1 MSDISKRLI
10 DLFEQH
16 RIIFWY
22 DEEGNLKDEFDTL
35 NLGVEKLVIENNQ
48 FNIKYQILTGNKDTK
63 YLIYSESNEPKYED
77 NWLLDL
83 QLKSYVFSADRAS
96 MLLNDLGIDIIYKP
110 FIKNHINFFESKS
123 RVDSFAKLIDKN
135 DDDKQL
141 AIKMLASLT
150 KCDPKIN
157 DITKKLLI
165 NDKTYKDICK
175 FSLEGYLWNNIKTK
189 YNYDVESPT
198 FQDFGFKLLQNHM
211 YSFLDKSKCELNKE
225 AVLVVKNWMDSN
237 KDSKS
242 FKKLSLSVQEKL
254 SIASTLNEYK
264 FEDIVNC
271 DTYEFCEQLIL
282 SNISKKI
289 NSDNFDVNEILEI
302 CTIREHTF
310 WYEGYENIYK
320 AFKSAIKLID
330 TIKKVNL
337 EINEFD
343 EGIELYSSMLSKI
356 DYYYRK
362 YINHANNS
370 EHSEILKTLSDKCE
384 NIYLNDYLRVL
395 NNSWQ
400 SNIKQYKESKIDYQK
415 NFYDSNVKPLA
426 NKGQKVFVIISDAL
440 RYECGVELK
449 NKIIGLNRYTADI
462 KPMVGVLPSFT
473 QLGIAALLPNEIL
486 GFQGKD
492 DTVYINTKSSKG
504 TANRDRILKNS
515 NEQSTYID
523 SESFLDF
530 NKLDGREFSKAH
542 QIVYIYH
549 NEIDS
554 TGDKVSSEH
563 KVFDAVEDTFVTME
577 KIIKQ
582 ISNMN
587 GANIFITS
595 DHGFLYQN
603 QPTAESEFFKVEK
616 TDDVKKFNRRF
627 IISPTID
634 ENNGIDIYAASDL
647 NIEGTEKIALAK
659 SINKIRLK
667 GGGHRFVHG
676 GATLQEMVIPLI
688 TVKKKRKDDV
698 RDVEISCT
706 PINQITTNSVIISF
720 YQEEIVSDKI
730 KPIALKIALFA
741 SNKKLLSNFQSYT
754 FNSTDT
760 YDRNREVKLKFDL
773 KQNAVD
779 YSGQNI
785 KLVVK
790 KIFEDSNEEVAYK
803 EYVIKL
809 QLSFVNDFDDF

>member
-1 MSDISKRLI
+1 MSDVSKRLKE
-10 DLFEQH
+10 LFEQH

-22 DEEGNLKDEFDTL
+22 DEAGNLKDEFESLDL
-35 NLGVEKLVIENNQ
+35 DIEKLEINNNQ

-63 YLIYSESNEPKYED
+63 YLIYSSENEPKPEE

-83 QLKSYVFSADRAS
+83 QLKSYMFSADRAS
-96 MLLNDLGIDIIYKP
+96 MILNDLGIDIIYKP
-110 FIKNHINFFESKS
+110 FIQNHIKFFEAKS
-123 RVDSFAKLIDKN
+123 RVESFSKLLDEN
-135 DDDKQL
+135 DDDKEL
-141 AIKMLASLT
+141 AIKMLASIA
-150 KCDPKIN
+150 KCDPKITA
-157 DITKKLLI
+157 IAKKLLI
-165 NDKTYKDICK
+165 NDKVYKDICK
-175 FSLEGYLWNNIKTK
+175 FSLENYLWSNIKTK
-189 YNYDVESPT
+189 YNYDVENPT
-198 FQDFGFKLLQNHM
+198 FKDFGFKLLQNHM

-225 AVLVVKNWMDSN
+225 AVLLVKNWMDSN

-242 FKKLSLSVQEKL
+242 FKELSSSVQEEL
-254 SIASTLNEYK
+254 SIGSTLNEYK
-264 FEDIVNC
+264 LENIIHC
-271 DTYEFCEQLIL
+271 DTYELCEQLIL
-282 SNISKKI
+282 SNISKMI
-289 NSDNFDVNEILEI
+289 NSGDFKADEIIEI

-310 WYEGYENIYK
+310 WYEGYQNIYK
-320 AFKSAIKLID
+320 AFKSAVKLIE
-330 TIKKVNL
+330 TIKKTNL
-337 EINEFD
+337 EIDKFD
-343 EGIELYSSMLSKI
+343 EGIEAYSSMLSKI

-362 YINHANNS
+362 YVNHSNNS
-370 EHSEILKTLSDKCE
+370 EHSQILKALNEKCE

-400 SNIKQYKESKIDYQK
+400 SNIKQYKDSKLEYQK
-415 NFYDSNVKPLA
+415 NFFNTNVKPLVD
-426 NKGQKVFVIISDAL
+426 KGQKVFVIISDAL

-449 NKIIGLNRYTADI
+449 NKITGLNRYSADI

-473 QLGIAALLPNEIL
+473 QLGIASLLPNDTL
-486 GFQGKD
+486 GFNGND
-492 DTVYINTKSSKG
+492 DTVYINGKSSKG
-504 TANRDRILKNS
+504 TTNRDIILKNVK
-515 NEQSTYID
+515 NEATYID

-530 NKLDGREFSKAH
+530 NKLDGREFSKAN

-554 TGDKVSSEH
+554 TGDKASSEH
-563 KVFDAVEDTFVTME
+563 KVFDAVEDSFITIE

-587 GANIFITS
+587 GTNIFITA

-603 QPTAESEFFKVEK
+603 QPTADSEFCKVEK
-616 TDDVKKFNRRF
+616 TDDTKRFNRRF
-627 IISPTID
+627 VISPQIE
-634 ENNGIDIYAASDL
+634 ENNCVEIYDAEEL
-647 NIEGTEKIALAK
+647 NINGNEKIALAK

-676 GATLQEMVIPLI
+676 GATLQEMVVPLI

-698 RDVEISCT
+698 RDVEVSCT

-720 YQEEIVSDKI
+720 YQEEIVTDKI

-741 SNKKLLSNFQSYT
+741 SDKKLLSNFQSYT
-754 FNSTDT
+754 FDSVDT

-773 KQNAVD
+773 KQNAGD

-790 KIFEDSNEEVAYK
+790 RLFEDSNEEVPYK
-803 EYVIKL
+803 EYDIKL

>member
-1 MSDISKRLI
+1 MSDVSKRLKE
-10 DLFEQH
+10 LFVQH
-16 RIIFWY
+16 NIIFWY
-22 DEEGNLKDEFDTL
+22 DESGNLRDEFESLDL
-35 NLGVEKLVIENNQ
+35 NIEKLTIDNNQ
-48 FNIKYQILTGNKDTK
+48 FNIKYQILTGNKDAK
-63 YLIYSESNEPKYED
+63 YLIYSDDNEPKYED

-83 QLKSYVFSADRAS
+83 QLKSHMFSADRAS
-96 MLLNDLGIDIIYKP
+96 MILNDLSIDIIYKP
-110 FIKNHINFFESKS
+110 FIQNHIKFFEAKS
-123 RVDSFAKLIDKN
+123 RVEAFSKLIDEN
-135 DDDKQL
+135 DDDQQL
-141 AIKMLASLT
+141 AIKMLASIA
-150 KCDPKIN
+150 KCDPKIT

-175 FSLEGYLWNNIKTK
+175 FSLENYLWNNIKTK
-189 YNYDVESPT
+189 YNYDVEAPT
-198 FQDFGFKLLQNHM
+198 FKDFGFKLLQNHM

-237 KDSKS
+237 KDNKS
-242 FKKLSLSVQEKL
+242 FKQLSLSVQEEL
-254 SIASTLNEYK
+254 SIGSTLNEYK

-271 DTYEFCEQLIL
+271 DTYELCEQLIL
-282 SNISKKI
+282 SNISKMI
-289 NSDNFDVNEILEI
+289 NSDNFDKEKILEI
-302 CTIREHTF
+302 CNVREHTF
-310 WYEGYENIYK
+310 WYDGYENIYK

-330 TIKKVNL
+330 CIKKVNL

-343 EGIELYSSMLSKI
+343 EGIERYSSILSKI

-362 YINHANNS
+362 YINHSNNS
-370 EHSEILKTLSDKCE
+370 EHSQILKTLNEKCE

-415 NFYDSNVKPLA
+415 SFYDTNVKPIVD
-426 NKGQKVFVIISDAL
+426 KGQKVFVIISDAL

-449 NKIIGLNRYTADI
+449 NKIMGLNRYNADI
-462 KPMVGVLPSFT
+462 KPMVGILPSFT
-473 QLGIAALLPNEIL
+473 QLGVASLLPNEL
-486 GFQGKD
+486 LSFQGKD
-492 DTVYINTKSSKG
+492 DTVYINGKSSKG
-504 TANRDRILKNS
+504 TANRDKILKNID
-515 NEQSTYID
+515 EQSVYID

-530 NKLDGREFSKAH
+530 NRIDGREFSKAH
-542 QIVYIYH
+542 QIMYIYH

-554 TGDKVSSEH
+554 TGDKASSEH
-563 KVFDAVEDTFVTME
+563 KVFDAVEDSFITIE

-595 DHGFLYQN
+595 DHGFLYQD
-603 QPTAESEFFKVEK
+603 QPTADSEFCKVEK
-616 TDDVKKFNRRF
+616 TDDTKKFNRRF
-627 IISPTID
+627 VISPTID
-634 ENNGIDIYAASDL
+634 KNNALDIYNASDL
-647 NIEGTEKIALAK
+647 NIDGTEKIALAK

-698 RDVEISCT
+698 RDVEVSCT
-706 PINQITTNSVIISF
+706 PINQITTNSVVISF

-741 SNKKLLSNFQSYT
+741 SDKKLLSNFQSYT
-754 FNSTDT
+754 FDSIDT

-773 KQNAVD
+773 KQNAGN

-790 KIFEDSNEEVAYK
+790 KIFEDSSEEVSYK
-803 EYVIKL
+803 EYDIKL

>member
-1 MSDISKRLI
+1 MNDVSKRLRE
-10 DLFEQH
+10 LFKENS
-16 RIIFWY
+16 IIFWY
-22 DEEGNLKDEFDTL
+22 DESGNLKDEFESLDL
-35 NLGVEKLVIENNQ
+35 DIKKLIIDNNQ

-63 YLIYSESNEPKYED
+63 YLIYSESNEPKHED
-77 NWLLDL
+77 NWLLDV
-83 QLKSYVFSADRAS
+83 QLKSYMFSADRAS
-96 MLLNDLGIDIIYKP
+96 MILNDLGIDIIYKP
-110 FIKNHINFFESKS
+110 FIQNHITFFEAKS
-123 RVDSFAKLIDKN
+123 RVDAFSKLIDEN
-135 DDDKQL
+135 DDDQQL
-141 AIKMLASLT
+141 SLKMLATIT
-150 KCDPKIN
+150 KCDPKIT

-175 FSLEGYLWNNIKTK
+175 FSLESYLWNNIKNK
-189 YNYDVESPT
+189 YNYNVEAPT
-198 FQDFGFKLLQNHM
+198 FKDFGFKLLQNHM

-242 FKKLSLSVQEKL
+242 FKQLSLSVQEEL
-254 SIASTLNEYK
+254 SINSTLNEYK
-264 FEDIVNC
+264 FKDLVNC
-271 DTYEFCEQLIL
+271 DTYELCEQLIL
-282 SNISKKI
+282 SNISKMI
-289 NSDNFDVNEILEI
+289 NSDSFNADDILEI
-302 CTIREHTF
+302 CIIREHTF

-320 AFKSAIKLID
+320 AFKSAIKLIES
-330 TIKKVNL
+330 IKKSNL
-337 EINEFD
+337 EINKFD
-343 EGIELYSSMLSKI
+343 EGIEFYSSMHSKI

-362 YINHANNS
+362 YINHSNNS
-370 EHSEILKTLSDKCE
+370 EHSQILKTLNEKCD

-400 SNIKQYKESKIDYQK
+400 SNITQYKESKVDYQK
-415 NFYDSNVKPLA
+415 NFYNTNVKPLA
-426 NKGQKVFVIISDAL
+426 DKGQKVFVIISDAL

-449 NKIIGLNRYTADI
+449 NKITGLNRYSADI

-473 QLGIAALLPNEIL
+473 QLGIASLLPNENL
-486 GFQGKD
+486 SFKGKD
-492 DTVYINTKSSKG
+492 DTVYIDGKSSKG
-504 TANRDRILKNS
+504 TVARDKILKNT

-542 QIVYIYH
+542 QVVYIYH

-554 TGDKVSSEH
+554 TGDKASSEH
-563 KVFDAVEDTFVTME
+563 KVFDAVEDTFITIE

-587 GANIFITS
+587 GANIFITA

-603 QPTAESEFFKVEK
+603 QPTADSEFCKVEK
-616 TDDVKKFNRRF
+616 TEDTKKFNRRF
-627 IISPTID
+627 VISPTI
-634 ENNGIDIYAASDL
+634 ENNNCVDIYDADDL
-647 NIEGTEKIALAK
+647 NIDGNEKIALAK

-676 GATLQEMVIPLI
+676 GATLQEMVVPLI
-688 TVKKKRKDDV
+688 SVKKKRKDDV
-698 RDVEISCT
+698 RDVEVSCT
-706 PINQITTNSVIISF
+706 PINQITTNSVVISF
-720 YQEEIVSDKI
+720 YQEEIISDKI

-754 FNSTDT
+754 FDSVDT

-773 KQNAVD
+773 KQNAGD
-779 YSGQNI
+779 YSGENI

-803 EYVIKL
+803 EYDIKL
-809 QLSFVNDFDDF
+809 QLTFVNDFDEF